1 MSNEIIITGRW
12 TLDALDSLLKK
23 SSMIQG
29 VGSRID
35 FVSGHFLGTP
45 YKENTLMGSMDAPEI
60 FIINLESVDCFTFIE
75 YVEAMRLSG
84 SFAEF
89 KQTLQKIRYQK
100 ATVDY
105 QKRNHFFTDWYQY
118 NSGFVKDITAQIGAH
133 NTVVMEKV
141 LNLKEDKT
149 SFLPGIVPAIRKV
162 RYIPSIYMNDET
174 IAKLK
179 TGDYIGIY
187 TDKAG
192 LDVSHVGIFI
202 QQSNMKVFRH
212 ASSVKTT
219 AKVIDQDF
227 KKYIVGKTGIVV
239 LRPRRTNN

>member
-23 SSMIQG
+23 SSMIKG

-45 YKENTLMGSMDAPEI
+45 YKENTLMGGMDVPEI

-89 KQTLQKIRYQK
+89 KQNLQKIRYQQAK
-100 ATVDY
+100 VDY

-149 SFLPGIVPAIRKV
+149 SFLPGIVPAVRKV

-212 ASSVKTT
+212 ASSVKNT

-227 KKYIVGKTGIVV
+227 KKYIAGKPGIVV
-239 LRPRRTNN
+239 LRPR